1 MSRLV
6 ESVKNLSKKEDVILN
21 VICFLMALVFLG
33 LAAGNFNWA
42 GDFLTTDSL
51 FMASVFMLLALVFLV
66 SPVLWL
72 YTNGYF
78 KKLVGSDIETEP
90 VELVPVHFEGT
101 TKLFFSILMWL
112 LILTAVEVVLAYFE
126 VQIILMLTILIGLS
140 LIKAALIIAYFMHLR
155 FERLSL
161 VLTLIPALAIC
172 ICLLFIF
179 FPDGRRSKNL
189 RYGEAGPP
197 PAPAAPAKAEP

>member
-6 ESVKNLSKKEDVILN
+6 DSVKNLSRKEDVVLN
-21 VICFLMALVFLG
+21 VICFLMAMVFLG
-33 LAAGNFNWA
+33 LAAANFNWA

-51 FMASVFMLLALVFLV
+51 FMASVFLLLALVFLV

-72 YTNGYF
+72 HSHGYF
-78 KKLVGSDIETEP
+78 KRLVGADVETEP
-90 VELVPVHFEGT
+90 VEMVPVHFEGT

-112 LILTAVEVVLAYFE
+112 LILTGIEVVLAYFE
-126 VQIILMLTILIGLS
+126 VQIVLMLVILIGLS

-161 VLTLIPALAIC
+161 VLTLIPALVIC
-172 ICLLFIF
+172 ICLLLIF
-179 FPDGRRSKNL
+179 FPDSRRSKNL
-189 RYGEAGPP
+189 RYGDTETKAVEAQTE
-197 PAPAAPAKAEP
+197 K